1 VKFLII
7 AFSGLWAFSAIAL
20 TPRESAIK
28 MHNRLTGVP
37 PRADVL
43 DQMELL
49 IGQGRAEEAATI
61 AMSNKNFINVVL
73 KNWVK
78 AWSNRDQ
85 TPRVPLND
93 YVATVLGVVRDD
105 MPFNTVLFDD
115 VLYTVNGSPTA
126 YSAENN
132 DHYDQA
138 EKNGID
144 LKANLVRQVQSA
156 MNGIPSS
163 ATSGVITTRM
173 SAENLF
179 SMGTNRRVNRFTFI
193 NFMCNDYEQLHDIS
207 IPDYRVRRDVER
219 NPGGD
224 SRTYKNTCVGC
235 HAGQDALG
243 GAYAFYDY
251 DGKKLV
257 YTPGSVAPKINKNV
271 NFRDGFLTVDDSW
284 INTWVI
290 GNNARLGWKGA
301 TSGKG
306 AKAINMM
313 FARSHGFAQC
323 MAKKVFKLVCMK
335 DAESTVD
342 KNFVEQKAI
351 EFESGY
357 SMKKLILKTSA
368 GCLVNEE

>member
-1 VKFLII
+1 MKLLII
-7 AFSGLWAFSAIAL
+7 AFSGLWAVTSFAL

-28 MHNRLTGVP
+28 MHNRLAGVP

-43 DQMELL
+43 DQMEVF
-49 IGQGRAEEAATI
+49 ISQGRAEEAANI
-61 AMSNKNFINVVL
+61 AISNKNFINIVM

-78 AWSNRDQ
+78 SWSNREQ
-85 TPRVPLND
+85 SPRVDLND

-105 MPFNTVLFDD
+105 LPFSTVLYDD
-115 VLYTVNGSPTA
+115 ILYTVNGSPTA
-126 YSAENN
+126 YSPENN
-132 DHYDQA
+132 DHYKNA
-138 EKNGID
+138 EANGID
-144 LKANLVRQVQSA
+144 LKANLLRQVQSTL
-156 MNGIPSS
+156 NSLPSA
-163 ATSGVITTRM
+163 ATSGVITTRA
-173 SAENLF
+173 SGEAFF
-179 SMGTNRRVNRFTFI
+179 SMGTNRRVNRFTFM
-193 NFMCNDYEQLHDIS
+193 NYMCNDYEQLHDIS

-224 SRTYKNTCVGC
+224 SRTYKNKCVGC

-243 GAYAFYDY
+243 GAYAFYDW

-257 YTPGSVAPKINKNV
+257 YTPGTVVPKINKNV

-306 AKAINMM
+306 AKSINMM

-323 MAKKVFKLVCMK
+323 MAAKVFKLVCMK
-335 DAESTVD
+335 DPESTTD
-342 KNFVEQKAI
+342 KAFVEQKAV

-357 SMKKLILKTSA
+357 NMKKLITKTSA